1 MNLIYTTR
9 KNGFVLTP
17 KKKGEI
23 TQTAAGR
30 RAEAWLRD
38 CSEFER
44 LMGKLWAELESFHD
58 FEDEDAEVPIE
69 LGFGRVPVSFGDGHK
84 KATKY
89 RAAAYLSVCGEK
101 IPLTDGQPGSL
112 FIIKIA
118 SQTALLAESRDEVGD
133 FWVWQRVLFG
143 AILKQAATI
152 QEVLEREV
160 EVLVEAAKAEEET
173 RRATVGW

>member
-1 MNLIYTTR
+1 MILTYPTT
-9 KNGFVLTP
+9 P
-17 KKKGEI
+17 
-23 TQTAAGR
+23 AGR
-30 RAEAWLRD
+30 RAEAWLSN

-44 LMGKLWAELESFHD
+44 LIGKLWAELESFHD
-58 FEDEDAEVPIE
+58 YEDEDAEVPIE
-69 LGFGRVPVSFGDGHK
+69 LGFGRVPVSFGDGHEK
-84 KATKY
+84 KTKY

-112 FIIKIA
+112 FIVKIA

-133 FWVWQRVLFG
+133 FWEWQRMLFG

-152 QEVLEREV
+152 QEVLEREIKD
-160 EVLVEAAKAEEET
+160 LVDGAEAEEET